1 MAVGERDPLSVLLD
15 AGARRLLERAYANP
29 GTWVGTRLA
38 DPGMRA
44 RTFAA
49 ARGINPD
56 GPDNPSV
63 RGGPSR
69 RTDAKTRWA
78 RAFVRAV
85 YYQHKWYSG
94 GGTRPWRKDRRTAPR
109 STGGLRFEVG
119 RYMPASPQYDPGNP
133 AAGGF
138 PAGRAVRIQLARGG
152 AAKAKAVARLP
163 DSQRIYTDSGAE
175 GARWSDPS
183 LRDWA

>member
-1 MAVGERDPLSVLLD
+1 MAERDPLSVLLD
-15 AGARRLLERAYANP
+15 AGARRLLERAYASP

-44 RTFAA
+44 RTLAA
-49 ARGINPD
+49 ARNIRID

-63 RGGPSR
+63 ASGRSS

-94 GGTRPWRKDRRTAPR
+94 PGQRSWRQQRRTTAR

-119 RYMPASPQYDPGNP
+119 RHLPASPQFDPANP
-133 AAGGF
+133 SAGGF
-138 PAGRAVRIQLARGG
+138 PAGRAVRFKLDRGG
-152 AAKAKAVARLP
+152 TAKQRAVERLP
-163 DSQRIYTDSGAE
+163 DSQRMYDDAGNEA
-175 GARWSDPS
+175 GRWSDRS
-183 LRDWA
+183 LRDWG